1 MTSNRRK
8 PTIKRNR
15 QGESVM
21 PPFVLIVT
29 FIILLGFMINGLM
42 RMAASGEMGDI
53 DLSDKTQPFGLYNFT
68 FIEPTEGLVVDDD
81 TVIDYVPYPTH
92 EDPLIFTDEDADPD
106 ELKYVHVIRDNV
118 NYDPESTDMWE
129 MYSDF
134 IAVRRDPH
142 NLFTFGEQWENAAI
156 PFSAFAN
163 NYDNVTNVSTVQFQ
177 LGDSQDSLFINTTD
191 STPEGFLTALWGND
205 FSVSYGWSLFRL
217 EEVDFW
223 SAIAIVLYDELP
235 GVTPVVNWIFHGFV
249 WASVTFVVFTMA
261 TRMTPFLGGG

>member
-8 PTIKRNR
+8 STIKRNR

-21 PPFVLIVT
+21 APFVLVVT
-29 FIILLGFMINGLM
+29 FILILGFMVNSLA
-42 RMAASGEMGDI
+42 RMAASGDLVGEGD
-53 DLSDKTQPFGLYNFT
+53 LTDKPVPFGLYNFT
-68 FIEPTEGLVVDDD
+68 FIEPTEGIVVDED

-92 EDPLIFTDEDADPD
+92 EDPLIFTDEESDD

-118 NYDPESTDMWE
+118 NYDPESSDMWK
-129 MYSDF
+129 MYRDF
-134 IAVRRDPH
+134 IAIRRDPH
-142 NLFTFGEQWENAAI
+142 NLFTIADQWQNAAI

-177 LGDSQDSLFINTTD
+177 LGDSQDALFINTTD
-191 STPEGFLTALWGND
+191 STPEGFLTGLWGND
-205 FSVSYGWSLFRL
+205 FTISYGWSLFRL

-223 SAIAIVLYDELP
+223 SAIAIVMYDALP
-235 GVTPVVNWIFHGFV
+235 GVTPLVNWIFHGFV